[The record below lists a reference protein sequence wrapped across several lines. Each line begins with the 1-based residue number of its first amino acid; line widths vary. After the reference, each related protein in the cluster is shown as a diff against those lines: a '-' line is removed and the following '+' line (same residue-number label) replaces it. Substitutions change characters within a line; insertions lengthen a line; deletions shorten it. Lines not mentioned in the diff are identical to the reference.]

1 MIQKKFSFLI
11 KIESQKIQITEVYLE
26 LYQISMMELFTK
38 ILNAF

>member
-11 KIESQKIQITEVYLE
+11 KIESQKTQITEVYLE
-26 LYQISMMELFTK
+26 LCQISMMELFTE